1 MNALLE
7 TLQSWLGQAGF
18 DLQQSGWIAK
28 ILVLLALLALCALA
42 LWITG
47 AVQMRIV
54 RAVSSRTGTKWDD
67 ELVSAG
73 VFARLAY
80 LVPAILFDRGAR
92 AVFDANP
99 EAIQVVE
106 TLVSVALTCVAMG
119 VVSALLKAVGEIFE
133 NHPVSRRLPI
143 RAVLQVLQI
152 TLFFLGGVSLLSLLL
167 GRSPLVFF
175 SGLGAFTAILML
187 VFKDTILGFV
197 AGIQLSANNM
207 IHRGDWIEMPGQG
220 ADGDVIDV
228 GLTTVKVQNWDK
240 TITTIPTY
248 ALITESF
255 KNWRGMSESGGR
267 RIKRSVSIDM
277 TSIRFCDEEM
287 FERFRR
293 IQLLSDYLD
302 RRLQEISHHNEA
314 TQADTELLVN
324 GRHLTNV
331 GTFRAYLIAY
341 LRQHSKIHQDM
352 TFLVRQLQP
361 TDKGLPIEIYVFSA
375 DQDWTNYEAIQAD
388 IFDHVLAVLSLFDLR
403 VFQTPTGADMR
414 AFGDPTS

>member
-106 TLVSVALTCVAMG
+106 TLVSVALTCVAIG

-302 RRLQEISHHNEA
+302 RRLQEISHHNEL
-314 TQADTELLVN
+314 TQADTDLLVN

>member
-106 TLVSVALTCVAMG
+106 TLVSVALTCVAIG

-302 RRLQEISHHNEA
+302 RRLQEISHHNEL
-314 TQADTELLVN
+314 TQADTDLLVN

-414 AFGDPTS
+414 AFGNPTS